1 MYCEGAYRTR
11 LFVPYSEVL
20 ILKRASSD
28 EQKIA
33 EVRLPTKS
41 KTDIGTCC
49 EIQDV
54 YDDVLCQ
61 GVKRSTC
68 SVRACF
74 VLLLLIRVFR
84 GLFSRSILNGWNS
97 FSEDFSKL
105 GSIRYYFARKDCGSL
120 GSLHA

>member
-1 MYCEGAYRTR
+1 MYCEGACRTR

-33 EVRLPTKS
+33 EVRLPTKN

-54 YDDVLCQ
+54 YDDILCQ
-61 GVKRSTC
+61 EVKC
-68 SVRACF
+68 SVRTCF